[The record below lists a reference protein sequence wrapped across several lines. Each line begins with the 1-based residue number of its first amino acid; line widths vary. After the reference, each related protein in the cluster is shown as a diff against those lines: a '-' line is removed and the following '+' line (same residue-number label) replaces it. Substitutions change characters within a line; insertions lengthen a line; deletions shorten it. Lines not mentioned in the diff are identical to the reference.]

1 MGTVKENPNDR
12 QIKEA
17 KSTRE
22 NNMEKSK
29 AKLNQAIKK
38 NKPRKVSGDKDEG
51 AADETPF
58 DAKSNNMHQK
68 RQRIS
73 SPRRDY

>member
-17 KSTRE
+17 KSIRE
-22 NNMEKSK
+22 NNIEKSK
-29 AKLNQAIKK
+29 AKLNQTIEKK
-38 NKPRKVSGDKDEG
+38 KPKKVVGDNDEG
-51 AADETPF
+51 AADEAPF

-68 RQRIS
+68 R
-73 SPRRDY
+73 

>member
-1 MGTVKENPNDR
+1 MGTVKENPNER

-22 NNMEKSK
+22 NDLEKSK

-38 NKPRKVSGDKDEG
+38 KKPKKVLGDKDEG
-51 AADETPF
+51 AADEAPF

-68 RQRIS
+68 R
-73 SPRRDY
+73 

>member
-22 NNMEKSK
+22 SNIEKSK
-29 AKLNQAIKK
+29 VKLNQAIKK
-38 NKPRKVSGDKDEG
+38 KQPKKVFGDKDEG
-51 AADETPF
+51 AADEAPF
-58 DAKSNNMHQK
+58 DAKSNNIHQK
-68 RQRIS
+68 R
-73 SPRRDY
+73 